1 MRYKFAVAF
10 AAIAIGLPMAI
21 APALA
26 QDYPN
31 KSLRMV
37 TPFPPGGS
45 VGVLGR
51 MLGDRLTTAWGQPVI
66 VEPKP
71 SAGGLLATDI
81 VAKSPPDGYNI
92 LMVTANLTISASLYK
107 KLPYDTVKDLA
118 PITQMISVPNVVVV
132 RSDLSVNNL
141 QELIAY
147 AKKEP
152 GKLNYS
158 SGGSGSFPHLAMELL
173 KHQAGI
179 DLAHIPYKG
188 NAPALLGLLA
198 KDVDLMSTNIGDV
211 VPHIQAGKVR
221 PIAVMSAVREP
232 TLPNVPTVAEQGFPG
247 FEASGWMGMLAPAG
261 TPKPIIDK
269 LNKELVAALRS
280 EEMSKFLANQGFSVI
295 ANSPGEFAAFL
306 PKDLKRWADAVKYSG
321 ATAD

>member
-1 MRYKFAVAF
+1 
-10 AAIAIGLPMAI
+10 
-21 APALA
+21 
-26 QDYPN
+26 
-31 KSLRMV
+31 
-37 TPFPPGGS
+37 
-45 VGVLGR
+45 
-51 MLGDRLTTAWGQPVI
+51 
-66 VEPKP
+66 
-71 SAGGLLATDI
+71 
-81 VAKSPPDGYNI
+81 
-92 LMVTANLTISASLYK
+92 
-107 KLPYDTVKDLA
+107 
-118 PITQMISVPNVVVV
+118 MIWVPNVVVV
-132 RSDLSVNNL
+132 RSDLPVNNL

-295 ANSPGEFAAFL
+295 ANSPEEFAAFL